1 MSGIYQSQVNS
12 GSVANPSAGRTLI
25 SVNES
30 GELFTKDSSGN
41 VTTYGSGGGATDS
54 VTKSFPAAESIDNGR
69 AVSVGSNGA
78 VSNTIAQ
85 VGEYVLATEL
95 GGAGASSIRAT
106 SIGDNK
112 HIIAFYDTQSY
123 TLWAEAY
130 TVDGVTVTTGSRLGI
145 GDVYIGMGNGSVAS
159 AYFAISSHQSN
170 KALLQYY
177 DNAHVAEG
185 AMFPTTASFMVLNVD
200 VDNTITTSSRQL
212 ISGSFAANG
221 LQAVNDNEFIFIGV
235 DTSTMNAGATV
246 INADNSDVITPA
258 GAYGT
263 ISTLPQSGS
272 SMLNAAGVF
281 NMAKYDTNKAIA
293 GLVRLDTMGSPQY
306 LKVNIQTL
314 EVSASA
320 EAEPVP
326 VVNAYSQGY
335 MSLGDTYDPIYG
347 NVTLQVSA
355 VSSSLGRYGA
365 FYTQNSMNGISQL
378 RLISISSS
386 LSGSQIIDV
395 FNTGSGGEEPG
406 DSNNF
411 SVNVNGGDGV
421 ARVIQAITPDGL
433 TNYVVAVGGGTTLY
447 TYSPSGNGSSANIAT
462 TTINNS
468 VLGLSSSPSLPDINI
483 NTSSSVAIVNYN
495 TSTRK
500 FAGATAVNSLAGFAV
515 QATNNTNGLVGLA
528 AAAGTSG
535 SNVSVTISGV
545 NSSQTGLT
553 PGTIYLLQSDG
564 TLAAYED
571 GRMEQ
576 GTQIGTAISS
586 TEIIFNPFL
595 SVTGG

>member
-1 MSGIYQSQVNS
+1 MSGIYQKQVNS
-12 GSVANPSAGRTLI
+12 GSVTSPSAGSTLI

-41 VTTYGSGGGATDS
+41 IIVYPTSSAGGGGGGATDS

-85 VGEYVLATEL
+85 VGEYVLADEL
-95 GGAGASSIRAT
+95 GSIGASSIEAT

-123 TLWAEAY
+123 SLWVEAY

-145 GDVYIGMGNGSVAS
+145 GDVYIGMGDGTS
-159 AYFAISSHQSN
+159 AGYYFNISSHQSN

-177 DNAHVAEG
+177 DNAHVPEG

-200 VDNTITTSSRQL
+200 VNNTITTSSRQL
-212 ISGSFAANG
+212 ISGSFAGSG
-221 LQAVNDNEFIFIGV
+221 LQAVNDNEFIFLGL
-235 DTSTMNAGATV
+235 DAGTMNAGATV
-246 INADNSDVITPA
+246 IYADDIDVITPA

-263 ISTLPQSGS
+263 ISSLPQSGS
-272 SMLNAAGVF
+272 SMLNPAGTF

-293 GLVRLDTMGSPQY
+293 GLVRQDTMGSPQY
-306 LKVNIQTL
+306 YKVNIQTL
-314 EVSASA
+314 EVSAS
-320 EAEPVP
+320 

-335 MSLGDTYDPIYG
+335 MSLGDNYDPIFG
-347 NVTLQVSA
+347 PVTLLVSA
-355 VSSSLGRYGA
+355 VSSSVGRYGA
-365 FYTQNSMNGISQL
+365 FYTQNSMNGLSQL
-378 RLISISSS
+378 GLIAISSS
-386 LSGSQIIDV
+386 LSGSQVVDV
-395 FNTGSGGEEPG
+395 FNPGAGGEEPG

-411 SVNVNGGDGV
+411 NTSINGGDGV
-421 ARVIQAITPDGL
+421 ARVIQAINPDDL
-433 TNYVVAVGGGTTLY
+433 TNYVVAVGGGAQIY
-447 TYSPSGNGSSANIAT
+447 TYIPNGDGDSASNTI
-462 TTINNS
+462 TTIDNS
-468 VLGLSSSPSLPDINI
+468 VLGLGNSPSMPDINI
-483 NTSSSVAIVNYN
+483 NTSSSVAIVNFN
-495 TSTRK
+495 PSTAK
-500 FAGATAVNSLAGFAV
+500 FAGATAVKQFNGFAV
-515 QATNNTNGLVGLA
+515 QGTNNTIGLVGLA
-528 AAAGTSG
+528 AEAGTSG

-553 PGTIYLLQSDG
+553 PGNIYLLQGDG

-571 GRMEQ
+571 GVMEQ

-586 TEIIFNPFL
+586 TEIIFNPIYT
-595 SVTGG
+595 VTGG